1 MRTFQGFWAQY
12 GRHLVSSLLLCLPSN
27 KGPKTMITR
36 YYCMVLAVVLVL
48 IGAEAR
54 LEFPE
59 RYAENIDLSP
69 IIEQGLPLDAFRS
82 EDLARFFEAF
92 GDHQNQLVFPTLT
105 DEQKRFGV
113 NPSYPEF
120 NTEVFGADVN
130 QIDDQVEEGNDDE
143 EEYVGDSVAPST
155 FRKRPSLGEFDPQ
168 VATLALKDAM
178 ENERIYDIYFTTIVG
193 VVSGLTVF
201 LIVGA
206 GFLFHRARKNA
217 KAAEEVE
224 YPAYGVTGPG
234 KDISPTSGDRKLAQN
249 AQLYHYQHQKQQ
261 MIAFDNNSTK
271 TNGAVSDNES
281 EDGEEG
287 DYTVYECPG
296 LAPTGEMEVR
306 NPMFEDETTPK
317 ADAATK

>member
-1 MRTFQGFWAQY
+1 MTKSD
-12 GRHLVSSLLLCLPSN
+12 LVSIPVMLSSMLKSLEL
-27 KGPKTMITR
+27 M
-36 YYCMVLAVVLVL
+36 
-48 IGAEAR
+48 
-54 LEFPE
+54 
-59 RYAENIDLSP
+59 
-69 IIEQGLPLDAFRS
+69 
-82 EDLARFFEAF
+82 
-92 GDHQNQLVFPTLT
+92 LT
-105 DEQKRFGV
+105 KMM
-113 NPSYPEF
+113 
-120 NTEVFGADVN
+120 T
-130 QIDDQVEEGNDDE
+130 
-143 EEYVGDSVAPST
+143 
-155 FRKRPSLGEFDPQ
+155 
-168 VATLALKDAM
+168 
-178 ENERIYDIYFTTIVG
+178 NEKIYDIYFTTIVG

>member
-1 MRTFQGFWAQY
+1 MNSFY
-12 GRHLVSSLLLCLPSN
+12 NVC
-27 KGPKTMITR
+27 I
-36 YYCMVLAVVLVL
+36 VLASVLAL
-48 IGAEAR
+48 SFGR

-59 RYAENIDLSP
+59 RFAESGDLGP
-69 IIEQGLPLDAFRS
+69 ILQPFTSD
-82 EDLARFFEAF
+82 DLARYLEAF
-92 GDHQNQLVFPTLT
+92 ARGDPENDLMFPTLSA
-105 DEQKRFGV
+105 EEKRFAV

-120 NTEVFGADVN
+120 NAEVFGQPVSEDTT
-130 QIDDQVEEGNDDE
+130 DDSNDE
-143 EEYVGDSVAPST
+143 VV
-155 FRKRPSLGEFDPQ
+155 
-168 VATLALKDAM
+168 
-178 ENERIYDIYFTTIVG
+178 ENEVMSNDMLTYLYPKKASWKSLLNEDPKVLASAIEDDRINDIYFTTIVG
-193 VVSGLTVF
+193 VASGLTVF

-234 KDISPTSGDRKLAQN
+234 KEISPTSGDRKLAQN

-261 MIAFDNNSTK
+261 MIAFDSNAGNDRR
-271 TNGAVSDNES
+271 NGAISDNES

-306 NPMFEDETTPK
+306 NPMFEDDATPK
-317 ADAATK
+317 ATK